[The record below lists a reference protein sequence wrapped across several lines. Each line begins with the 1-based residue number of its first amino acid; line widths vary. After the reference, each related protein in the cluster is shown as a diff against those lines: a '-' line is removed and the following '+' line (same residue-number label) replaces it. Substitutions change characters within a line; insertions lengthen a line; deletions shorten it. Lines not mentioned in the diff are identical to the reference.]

1 MDNCSNRSQTL
12 TSLKLTRKWTKLAH
26 APSIGN
32 HIRPLL
38 MDTDRRPSV
47 DQEEEQVG
55 KRQRMDICKGDNKE
69 NFQMVN

>member
-1 MDNCSNRSQTL
+1 M
-12 TSLKLTRKWTKLAH
+12 
-26 APSIGN
+26 GN

-55 KRQRMDICKGDNKE
+55 KRQRKDICKGDNKE

>member
-1 MDNCSNRSQTL
+1 
-12 TSLKLTRKWTKLAH
+12 
-26 APSIGN
+26 
-32 HIRPLL
+32 

-55 KRQRMDICKGDNKE
+55 KRQHMDICKGDNKE